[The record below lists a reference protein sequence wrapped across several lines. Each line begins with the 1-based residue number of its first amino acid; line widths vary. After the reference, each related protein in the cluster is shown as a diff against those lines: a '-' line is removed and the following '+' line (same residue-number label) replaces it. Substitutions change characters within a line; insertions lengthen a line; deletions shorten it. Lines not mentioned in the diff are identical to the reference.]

1 MDQSLAK
8 RTLQELIKRD
18 DLKNRTCVDCGNP
31 NPQWASL
38 SFAVFI
44 CLQCAGIHRGFGV
57 HISFVRSV
65 SMDTWQEDQ
74 IRRMQLGG
82 NGPFLAFMQSYTP
95 AEQGGYKEDM
105 SVHDKYHCWAATQ
118 YREKL
123 DAGLQDKPWTPS
135 APPEDFTSQRSTVG
149 ATGSRP
155 TSAQGLR
162 KSRASARTTA
172 NTTSRTD
179 SASPS
184 LSSNPASLS
193 LSGSKPADQ
202 KAANETYFASLG
214 SVNSSRPDNLPPS
227 QGGRYQGFGN
237 TSEPS
242 AGPQHP
248 SYGLTSRSAP
258 TLSEFQDSPVAAISK
273 GWSLLSTA
281 VMGASRA
288 VSENVIQPGVER
300 VTDPTFQASVRGY
313 VGEAGRRA
321 GEVGTSVNQWGK
333 TQLGV
338 DVAGQIGDVVGT
350 VRDRVGGGPTSS
362 GYSSV
367 YAGGSHEEESSAL
380 YRDHDDD
387 DNLFEEYHDT
397 GDRHLEASNARVGNT
412 RPTSAGPAK
421 TSDGWDEEWK
431 EF

>member
-1 MDQSLAK
+1 MDQSLAR

-18 DLKNRTCVDCGNP
+18 DIKNKTCVDCGNP

-65 SMDTWQEDQ
+65 SMDTWQEEQ
-74 IRRMQLGG
+74 VRRMQIGG
-82 NGPFLAFMQSYTP
+82 NAPFLDSMQSYTP
-95 AEQGGYKEDM
+95 AEQGGFKEGM
-105 SVHDKYHCWAATQ
+105 SIHDKYHCWAATQ
-118 YREKL
+118 YREKV
-123 DAGLQDKPWTPS
+123 DADLHDKPWSPS
-135 APPEDFTSQRSTVG
+135 APSEDFTSQRNRVG
-149 ATGSRP
+149 PTGSRP

-162 KSRASARTTA
+162 KSRASARTT
-172 NTTSRTD
+172 TSTISRTD
-179 SASPS
+179 SSSPS
-184 LSSNPASLS
+184 LSSNPVSPS

-202 KAANETYFASLG
+202 KAANEAYFTSLG
-214 SVNSSRPDNLPPS
+214 SLNSSRPDDLPPS

-237 TSEPS
+237 TPEVP
-242 AGPQHP
+242 AGSHP
-248 SYGLTSRSAP
+248 SYGLSSHSAP
-258 TLSEFQDSPVAAISK
+258 TLSEFQDNPVAAISK
-273 GWSLLSTA
+273 GWSIFSSA
-281 VMGASRA
+281 VVGASRA

-321 GEVGTSVNQWGK
+321 GEVGNSFNQWGK

-350 VRDRVGGGPTSS
+350 VRDRVGGGPMHS

-367 YAGGSHEEESSAL
+367 YSGGSHEEESSAL
-380 YRDHDDD
+380 YHDHDGGNDD
-387 DNLFEEYHDT
+387 HLFGEYHGT
-397 GDRHLEASNARVGNT
+397 GDRHLEATNAWAGNT
-412 RPTSAGPAK
+412 KTPSVGPAK
-421 TSDGWDEEWK
+421 TSDGWDEWK

>member
-1 MDQSLAK
+1 MDQSLAR
-8 RTLQELIKRD
+8 RTLQELIKRED
-18 DLKNRTCVDCGNP
+18 IKNKTCVDCGNP

-44 CLQCAGIHRGFGV
+44 CLQCAGVHRGFGV

-74 IRRMQLGG
+74 VRRMQIGG
-82 NGPFLAFMQSYTP
+82 NGPFLEFIQSYIP
-95 AEQGGYKEDM
+95 AEQGGYKEGM
-105 SVHDKYHCWAATQ
+105 SIHDRYHCWAATQ

-123 DAGLQDKPWTPS
+123 DAGLQDKPWSPS
-135 APPEDFTSQRSTVG
+135 APPEDSTSQRNIVG
-149 ATGSRP
+149 APGSRP

-162 KSRASARTTA
+162 KSRASARTT
-172 NTTSRTD
+172 TSNISRAG
-179 SASPS
+179 SSSPS
-184 LSSNPASLS
+184 LSSNPASPNPG
-193 LSGSKPADQ
+193 GSKSADQ
-202 KAANETYFASLG
+202 KTANEAYFASLG
-214 SVNSSRPDNLPPS
+214 SVNSSRPDDLPPS

-237 TSEPS
+237 SPDLPGS
-242 AGPQHP
+242 HP
-248 SYGLTSRSAP
+248 SYGLSSRAAP
-258 TLSEFQDSPVAAISK
+258 SLSEFQDNPVAAISK
-273 GWSLLSTA
+273 GWSLLSSA
-281 VMGASRA
+281 VIGASRV

-321 GEVGTSVNQWGK
+321 GEVGNSVNQWSK

-350 VRDRVGGGPTSS
+350 VRDRVGGGPTHS

-367 YAGGSHEEESSAL
+367 YSGGSHEGESSAL
-380 YRDHDDD
+380 YRDHDGDNDD
-387 DNLFEEYHDT
+387 DLFGEYRGT
-397 GDRHLEASNARVGNT
+397 GDHHLDANNARVGSTN
-412 RPTSAGPAK
+412 PHSAGPAK
-421 TSDGWDEEWK
+421 TPDGWDDEWK

>member
-1 MDQSLAK
+1 M
-8 RTLQELIKRD
+8 I
-18 DLKNRTCVDCGNP
+18 
-31 NPQWASL
+31 
-38 SFAVFI
+38 
-44 CLQCAGIHRGFGV
+44 
-57 HISFVRSV
+57 
-65 SMDTWQEDQ
+65 
-74 IRRMQLGG
+74 
-82 NGPFLAFMQSYTP
+82 
-95 AEQGGYKEDM
+95 
-105 SVHDKYHCWAATQ
+105 
-118 YREKL
+118 
-123 DAGLQDKPWTPS
+123 
-135 APPEDFTSQRSTVG
+135 
-149 ATGSRP
+149 
-155 TSAQGLR
+155 
-162 KSRASARTTA
+162 SRA
-172 NTTSRTD
+172 D

-237 TSEPS
+237 TPEPS
-242 AGPQHP
+242 AGSQHP

-258 TLSEFQDSPVAAISK
+258 TLSEFQDSPVAAITK
-273 GWSLLSTA
+273 GWSLFSSA

-300 VTDPTFQASVRGY
+300 VTDPTFQASVRSY

-362 GYSSV
+362 GYNSV

-387 DNLFEEYHDT
+387 DNDDNLFGEYHDT
-397 GDRHLEASNARVGNT
+397 GDRHVEASNARVGNT
-412 RPTSAGPAK
+412 VPISAGSAK

>member
-1 MDQSLAK
+1 
-8 RTLQELIKRD
+8 
-18 DLKNRTCVDCGNP
+18 
-31 NPQWASL
+31 
-38 SFAVFI
+38 
-44 CLQCAGIHRGFGV
+44 
-57 HISFVRSV
+57 
-65 SMDTWQEDQ
+65 
-74 IRRMQLGG
+74 
-82 NGPFLAFMQSYTP
+82 
-95 AEQGGYKEDM
+95 
-105 SVHDKYHCWAATQ
+105 
-118 YREKL
+118 
-123 DAGLQDKPWTPS
+123 
-135 APPEDFTSQRSTVG
+135 
-149 ATGSRP
+149 
-155 TSAQGLR
+155 
-162 KSRASARTTA
+162 
-172 NTTSRTD
+172 
-179 SASPS
+179 
-184 LSSNPASLS
+184 
-193 LSGSKPADQ
+193 
-202 KAANETYFASLG
+202 
-214 SVNSSRPDNLPPS
+214 
-227 QGGRYQGFGN
+227 
-237 TSEPS
+237 
-242 AGPQHP
+242 
-248 SYGLTSRSAP
+248 
-258 TLSEFQDSPVAAISK
+258 VAAISK